1 MLVVPLVFTSITC
14 GVAFLS
20 NIKSLGRIGGRTL
33 NFYLSTTAIAISIAI
48 AIGLALIIK
57 PGSGLDMSNI
67 IVQQPEIG
75 QTKPLSDVILN
86 IIPTNPIKSMVEGE
100 MLQVIFFSVL
110 FGATISIL
118 GKKQSL

>member
-33 NFYLSTTAIAISIAI
+33 NFYLSTTAIAISI